1 MPIIYFTQTM
11 VSWKEIS
18 NGMKWKRGKSGI
30 KWMTVGFLSFETT
43 QRAICQIVGQ
53 WILFHYFYRTFN
65 VASRSQN
72 HKSTFHRAGLNDKMR
87 PNKMKWLK
95 IPPNGWYISTKKN
108 LILNKSLGCC
118 CHRIKS
124 VLSRFYTGKKTQSK
138 VLRD

>member
-1 MPIIYFTQTM
+1 
-11 VSWKEIS
+11 
-18 NGMKWKRGKSGI
+18 
-30 KWMTVGFLSFETT
+30 MTVGFLSFETT

-95 IPPNGWYISTKKN
+95 IPPNGWYISTTKKPYSEQESWMLLSQN
-108 LILNKSLGCC
+108 KKCVKSILYWKEN
-118 CHRIKS
+118 
-124 VLSRFYTGKKTQSK
+124 TEQSFEGLEYK
-138 VLRD
+138 VL